1 MVFLR
6 DRRIRLELAT
16 GGKGGGVQTIWAGV
30 RWIKV
35 TTYFANIILL
45 ALLRSLGYLQVSEQV
60 GMHIRGKKNVC
71 N

>member
-35 TTYFANIILL
+35 TTYFAYSS
-45 ALLRSLGYLQVSEQV
+45 RSAAFTGLPT
-60 GMHIRGKKNVC
+60 GK
-71 N
+71 